1 MSRTIDSLT
10 ALSRR
15 SWIGLVA
22 FEVALFA
29 LANLTAKNSSHPGT
43 VSNVFFVAFVI
54 GAVLLITLALV
65 RVVKSRRQ
73 PAG

>member
-1 MSRTIDSLT
+1 LT

-22 FEVALFA
+22 FEVGLFA
-29 LANLTAKNSSHPGT
+29 LANVTAKNGSHPGT

-54 GAVLLITLALV
+54 GAVLLITLAV
-65 RVVKSRRQ
+65 IWVVASRRR
-73 PAG
+73 AAR

>member
-1 MSRTIDSLT
+1 MSRTVDSLT
-10 ALSRR
+10 AIGRR

-29 LANLTAKNSSHPGT
+29 LANLTAKNSSHPGA

-54 GAVLLITLALV
+54 GAVLLITLAV
-65 RVVKSRRQ
+65 IGMVKSRRR
-73 PAG
+73 PAR